1 MRMGGYWT
9 TLVDTAQKVVRR
21 SVRVRRVR
29 LTWQTC
35 KRCGSYSFVPT
46 GSGPLWGSCRS
57 LQ

>member
-1 MRMGGYWT
+1 MRRGGCWT
-9 TLVDTAQKVVRR
+9 VLVDKAQKLWRP
-21 SVRVRRVR
+21 SVRGRRVR

-46 GSGPLWGSCRS
+46 GSGPLCGSCRS